1 MKIIDV
7 TLENI
12 KSYEDRT
19 TIPLQGGVNAI
30 LGENGS
36 GKSTIQEAIGFTLF
50 DSLPFTYN
58 EFVREGESSGTVEVT
73 IEVDE
78 RDGKQQYRVTRS
90 AGYSKYGIARYDS
103 TNEEWVDQDIDSKTK
118 YIDWL
123 CNRFDLADSDEL
135 QSLWE
140 SCIGV
145 PQTRF
150 LSDFAQTSGA
160 RTTTFDE
167 LLNIDAYEE
176 SWKQLKRA
184 PDHIEAERGRVR
196 DTIQEL
202 KGEVQSLPDKRDEK
216 SQLETKI
223 EELAGEISSVEA
235 DLAEATSRYEELE
248 AIQERISDLKQK
260 IEQQNQ
266 AIDAKESSLE
276 TARSELDDAQEAA
289 NQCEAARDRHEL
301 YLEAKTRQEE
311 LKGKLDELEA
321 LRDERKTKDAE
332 LGQLEVQREAL
343 EEQVAKYQAA
353 TEGLEEHE
361 AQKQRYEELDDRITE
376 LEASEDTVGRLRDD
390 IQAVD
395 TEAREDLADL
405 RATVATIDEIEAEA
419 AEVTDATELRSQI
432 GDKKAEIKALEAEKD
447 ELREKLDRLEN
458 ADADAPCPTCGKPM
472 DATHRLDT
480 IEERET
486 RLDEAQAEQE
496 TIRSELTELEE
507 RLDEAEAVEDRVAKL
522 DMYRSKASDL
532 REDLRDHSEKRTA
545 AREEIA
551 SLLEAIDELPSLR
564 ADLESLEDAKEAFY
578 NAQAQVTEYEDKPD
592 ELEAVEESIES
603 LEADLEQLDTEIA
616 TFGDIESEL
625 ETVEETLETTEDD
638 YQQFERNEQTANKLD
653 TRKEAVDNLESEFE
667 ALEDDLQ
674 QLTADLETQ
683 TEAFDQDEFD
693 TLDEQIDELTEE
705 VHTLS
710 ATQSEKEKTLDKVA
724 DKVEAL
730 EDKLEERNA
739 KIETLRELAADQ
751 QFATWV
757 RENVREAGPKMRDV
771 ITDRIGRRA
780 DTIFRSI
787 RGRKAEQLEWTSD
800 YDIVVV
806 DADVRKSFSTLSGGE
821 KMAAAL
827 AVRLAILE
835 QISGLG
841 IAFLDEPT
849 ANLDQDK
856 KANLVSQL
864 NKLDTF
870 EQLTVISHDSTFDT
884 MTDYSITIEKPD
896 QSSAVMGD

>member
-1 MKIIDV
+1 MKIIEV
-7 TLENI
+7 TLQNI

-36 GKSTIQEAIGFTLF
+36 GKSTIQEAIGFALF
-50 DSLPFTYN
+50 DSLPFRYN

-73 IEVDE
+73 IELE
-78 RDGKQQYRVTRS
+78 TADGSQQFRVTRS

-103 TNEEWVDQDIDSKTK
+103 TADEWFDQDIDSKSE
-118 YIDWL
+118 YIKWL
-123 CNRFDLADSDEL
+123 CARFDLADGDEL

-176 SWKQLKRA
+176 SWKHLKGA
-184 PDHIEAERGRVR
+184 PKHIESERNRVR

-202 KGEVQSLPDKRDEK
+202 KGEVQSLPDKRDEQ
-216 SQLETKI
+216 SQLEAEI
-223 EELAGEISSVEA
+223 EELAAEISSVEKE
-235 DLAEATSRYEELE
+235 LAEITTRYEELDD
-248 AIQERISDLKQK
+248 IQDRISDLKQE
-260 IEQQNQ
+260 IERQEQ
-266 AIDAKESSLE
+266 AIAAKESSLE
-276 TARSELDDAQEAA
+276 TAQKELDNAQEAA
-289 NQCEAARDRHEL
+289 DKCEAAQDGHKK
-301 YLEAKTRQEE
+301 YLEAKASQEE
-311 LKGKLDELEA
+311 LEEDLDKLEA
-321 LRDERKTKDAE
+321 LRDERQSKDAK
-332 LGQLEVQREAL
+332 LGQLEVQQEAL
-343 EEQVAKYQAA
+343 QEQVAKYQTA
-353 TEGLEEHE
+353 TEKLDEYAE
-361 AQKQRYEELDDRITE
+361 QKERYEELENRINE
-376 LEASEDTVGRLRDD
+376 LKADQDTVKRLRSD
-390 IQAVD
+390 IQSVD
-395 TEAREDLADL
+395 SEARDDLESL
-405 RATVATIDEIEAEA
+405 RETIKIISEIEAEA
-419 AEVTDATELRSQI
+419 AAVADASDLRSQI
-432 GDKKAEIKALEAEKD
+432 GDEKAEIKALEAERD
-447 ELREKLDRLEN
+447 DLQEKLERLKN
-458 ADADAPCPTCGKPM
+458 TDADAPCPTCGKPM
-472 DATHRLDT
+472 DAKHRTDL

-486 RLDEAQAEQE
+486 RLAEVKEEQE
-496 TIRSELTELEE
+496 TARSELTELQEQ
-507 RLDEAEAVEDRVAKL
+507 LDTAEAVEARVTKL
-522 DMYRSKASDL
+522 DMYRNRESEL
-532 REDLRDHSEKRTA
+532 RENLRGHNEERA
-545 AREEIA
+545 AVREEID
-551 SLLEAIDELPSLR
+551 SLVDGIDELPRLR
-564 ADLESLEDAKEAFY
+564 EDLESLEDAKEAFY
-578 NAQAQVTEYEDKPD
+578 NAKAQANEYEDAPD
-592 ELEAVEESIES
+592 ELGDIENSINS
-603 LEADLEQLDTEIA
+603 LESDIEQLETKIADLS
-616 TFGDIESEL
+616 DIESEL
-625 ETVEETLETTEDD
+625 KTVEETLTTNEDE

-653 TRKEAVDNLESEFE
+653 ERTEAVDNLESE
-667 ALEDDLQ
+667 LETLKDEIE
-674 QLTADLETQ
+674 QLNDELETQ

-693 TLDEQIDELTEE
+693 TLEQRIDGLKGD
-705 VHTLS
+705 VHGLS
-710 ATQSEKEKTLDKVA
+710 AKQSEKENTLAKVT
-724 DKVEAL
+724 DEVETL
-730 EDKLEERNA
+730 EDKLEERDA
-739 KIETLRELAADQ
+739 KIETLRKLAADQ

-841 IAFLDEPT
+841 VAFLDEPT

-864 NKLDTF
+864 NTLDTF
-870 EQLTVISHDSTFDT
+870 EQLTVISHDATFDS

-896 QSSAVMGD
+896 QSSKVLSD

>member
-1 MKIIDV
+1 MKIIEV

-19 TIPLQGGVNAI
+19 TIPLQDGVNAI

-36 GKSTIQEAIGFTLF
+36 GKSTIQEAIGFALF
-50 DSLPFTYN
+50 DSLPFRYN

-73 IEVDE
+73 IEIDST
-78 RDGKQQYRVTRS
+78 DGVQRYRATRS

-103 TNEEWVDQDIDSKTK
+103 TADEWVDQDIDSKSE
-118 YIDWL
+118 YIKWL
-123 CNRFDLADSDEL
+123 CTRFDLADGDEL

-150 LSDFAQTSGA
+150 LSDFAQTSGN

-176 SWKQLKRA
+176 SWKRLKGA
-184 PDHIEAERGRVR
+184 PKHIQAERDRVR

-202 KGEVQSLPDKRDEK
+202 KGEVQSLPDKRDEQ
-216 SQLETKI
+216 SQLEAEI
-223 EELAGEISSVEA
+223 EELATEISAVKA
-235 DLAEATSRYEELE
+235 DLAEVTTRYEELDE
-248 AIQERISDLKQK
+248 IQEQISDLKQE
-260 IEQQNQ
+260 IEQQEQ
-266 AIDAKESSLE
+266 AIAAKESSLE
-276 TARSELDDAQEAA
+276 TAQKELDNAQEAA
-289 NQCEAARDRHEL
+289 DKCEAARDGHEK
-301 YLEAKTRQEE
+301 YLEAKARQEE
-311 LKGKLDELEA
+311 LKEDLDKLEA
-321 LRDERKTKDAE
+321 LRDERQTKDAK
-332 LGQLEVQREAL
+332 LGQLEVQQEAL
-343 EEQVAKYQAA
+343 QEQVAKYQTA
-353 TEGLEEHE
+353 TEKLDEYAE
-361 AQKQRYEELDDRITE
+361 QKERYEELENRINE
-376 LEASEDTVGRLRDD
+376 LETDQDTVDRLRNDIQSVDSEARDD
-390 IQAVD
+390 I
-395 TEAREDLADL
+395 ESL
-405 RATVATIDEIEAEA
+405 RATIETIDDIEVEA
-419 AEVTDATELRSQI
+419 AAVADATELRSQI
-432 GDKKAEIKALEAEKD
+432 GDEKAKIKALEAEID
-447 ELREKLDRLEN
+447 DLQEKTERLKN
-458 ADADAPCPTCGKPM
+458 TGADAPCPTCGKPM
-472 DATHRLDT
+472 DTGHRTDM

-486 RLDEAQAEQE
+486 RLAEAKEEQE
-496 TIRSELTELEE
+496 TTRSELTELQEL
-507 RLDEAEAVEDRVAKL
+507 LDTAEAVEARVAKL
-522 DMYRSKASDL
+522 DMYRSRASEL
-532 REDLRDHSEKRTA
+532 REDLREHSEKRTA
-545 AREEIA
+545 AREEIV
-551 SLLEAIDELPSLR
+551 SLVEAINELPRLR
-564 ADLESLEDAKEAFY
+564 ADLESLEDAKESFY
-578 NAQAQVTEYEDKPD
+578 NAKAQANEYEDAPD
-592 ELEAVEESIES
+592 ELADIEESIDS
-603 LEADLEQLDTEIA
+603 LESDIEQLDTEIA
-616 TFGDIESEL
+616 AFSDIEAEL
-625 ETVEETLETTEDD
+625 ETVEEILTTNEEE

-653 TRKEAVDNLESEFE
+653 ERTEAVDNLKSELETLE
-667 ALEDDLQ
+667 ADLK
-674 QLTADLETQ
+674 QLSEDLETQ
-683 TEAFDQDEFD
+683 TEVFDQDEFD
-693 TLDEQIDELTEE
+693 TLDEQIDELKGD
-705 VHTLS
+705 VHGLS
-710 ATQSEKEKTLDKVA
+710 AKQSEKENTLAKVA
-724 DKVEAL
+724 DEVETL
-730 EDKLEERNA
+730 EDKLEERDA

-800 YDIVVV
+800 YDIIVV

-870 EQLTVISHDSTFDT
+870 EQLTVISHDATFDS

-896 QSSAVMGD
+896 QSSAVLGD

>member
-1 MKIIDV
+1 MKIIEV

-12 KSYEDRT
+12 KSYQDRT
-19 TIPLQGGVNAI
+19 TIPLKSGVNAI

-36 GKSTIQEAIGFTLF
+36 GKSTIQEAIGFALF
-50 DSLPFTYN
+50 DSLPFKYN

-73 IEVDE
+73 IEVE
-78 RDGKQQYRVTRS
+78 TTDGPQQYRVTRS

-103 TNEEWVDQDIDSKTK
+103 TTDEWVDQDIDSKK
-118 YIDWL
+118 EYIKWL
-123 CNRFDLADSDEL
+123 CTRFDLADGDEL

-176 SWKQLKRA
+176 SWKRLKGA
-184 PDHIEAERGRVR
+184 PKHIESERNRVR

-202 KGEVQSLPDKRDEK
+202 KGEVQSLPDKRDEQ
-216 SQLETKI
+216 SQLEAEI
-223 EELAGEISSVEA
+223 EELAAEISSVEEE
-235 DLAEATSRYEELE
+235 LAEITTRYEGLDE
-248 AIQERISDLKQK
+248 IQDRISDLKQE
-260 IEQQNQ
+260 IERQEQ
-266 AIDAKESSLE
+266 AIAAKESSLE
-276 TARSELDDAQEAA
+276 TAQKELGNAQKAA
-289 NQCEAARDRHEL
+289 DKCEASRDGHQQ
-301 YLEAKTRQEE
+301 YLEAKARQEE
-311 LKGKLDELEA
+311 LKEDLDKLEA
-321 LRDERKTKDAE
+321 LRDERQSKDAK
-332 LGQLEVQREAL
+332 LGQLEVQQEAL
-343 EEQVAKYQAA
+343 QEQVAKYQTA
-353 TEGLEEHE
+353 TEKLDEYAE
-361 AQKQRYEELDDRITE
+361 QKERYEELENRINE
-376 LEASEDTVGRLRDD
+376 LETDQDTVKRLRND
-390 IQAVD
+390 IQSVD
-395 TEAREDLADL
+395 SEAQDDLESLRE
-405 RATVATIDEIEAEA
+405 TIATIDEIEAEA
-419 AEVTDATELRSQI
+419 TAVADASELRDQI
-432 GDKKAEIKALEAEKD
+432 GDKKAEIKALEAEID
-447 ELREKLDRLEN
+447 DLQEKLERLKN
-458 ADADAPCPTCGKPM
+458 TDADAPCPTCGKPM
-472 DATHRLDT
+472 DAGHRTDLID
-480 IEERET
+480 ERET
-486 RLDEAQAEQE
+486 RLAEVKEEQE
-496 TIRSELTELEE
+496 TAQSELSELQEQ
-507 RLDEAEAVEDRVAKL
+507 LDTAEAVEERVAKL
-522 DMYRSKASDL
+522 DMYQNRASDL
-532 REDLRDHSEKRTA
+532 RETLRDHGEERA
-545 AREEIA
+545 AVREEID
-551 SLLEAIDELPSLR
+551 SLVDAIDELPRLR

-578 NAQAQVTEYEDKPD
+578 NAKAQASEYEDAPD
-592 ELEAVEESIES
+592 ELADIEESIDS
-603 LEADLEQLDTEIA
+603 LESEIEQLDTEIA
-616 TFGDIESEL
+616 DLSDIEAEL
-625 ETVEETLETTEDD
+625 ETVEETLTTNEDD

-653 TRKEAVDNLESEFE
+653 ERTEAVDDLESE
-667 ALEDDLQ
+667 LETLKEELK
-674 QLTADLETQ
+674 QLTDDLETQ

-693 TLDEQIDELTEE
+693 ALEEQIDELKGD
-705 VHTLS
+705 VHGLS
-710 ATQSEKEKTLDKVA
+710 AKQSEKENTLEKVA
-724 DKVEAL
+724 DEVETL
-730 EDKLEERNA
+730 EDKLDERDA

-841 IAFLDEPT
+841 VAFLDEPT

-864 NKLDTF
+864 NTLDTF
-870 EQLTVISHDSTFDT
+870 EQLTVISHDATFDS

-896 QSSAVMGD
+896 QSSEVLSD